1 MHSDDRQKLVAL
13 ITAVLL
19 APGFDAGVAEQQEDL
34 DHDPRIR
41 GALRTARAICDAVED
56 VERRPQAVVFEPPKD
71 VEDLAAMTYTGD
83 EPPRIRD

>member
-19 APGFDAGVAEQQEDL
+19 APGFDPGVAEQQEDL
-34 DHDPRIR
+34 DHDPRVR
-41 GALRTARAICDAVED
+41 GALRTARVICDAAED
-56 VERRPQAVVFEPPKD
+56 LERRAEAVVFEPPKD
-71 VEDLAAMTYTGD
+71 AGDAAGLSYTGD

>member
-19 APGFDAGVAEQQEDL
+19 APSFDPGVAEQQEDV

-56 VERRPQAVVFEPPKD
+56 LERRTDAVVFEPPKD
-71 VEDLAAMTYTGD
+71 VEDLAGLSYTGD